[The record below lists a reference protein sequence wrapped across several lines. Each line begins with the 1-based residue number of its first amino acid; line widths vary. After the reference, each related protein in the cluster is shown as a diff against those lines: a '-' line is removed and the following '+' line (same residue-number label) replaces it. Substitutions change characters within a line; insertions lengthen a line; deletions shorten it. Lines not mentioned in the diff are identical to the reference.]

1 MRVDLEKVEK
11 ALEIGHAAGQADT
24 DLEEVKE
31 KANLTGEQA

>member
-11 ALEIGHAAGQADT
+11 ALEVAHAAGQAGT

-31 KANLTGEQA
+31 KANVAGEQA